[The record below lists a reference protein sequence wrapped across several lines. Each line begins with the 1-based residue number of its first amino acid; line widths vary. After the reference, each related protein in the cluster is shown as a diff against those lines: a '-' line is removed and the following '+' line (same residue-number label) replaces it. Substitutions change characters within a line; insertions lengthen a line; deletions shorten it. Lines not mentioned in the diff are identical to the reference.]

1 MAATTTTT
9 SNNQDWFLMTGDLII
24 NLRSTKTG
32 DTNNLLNGKNRRQLS
47 SLSST
52 TTTATTTTTTFV
64 NGKQQNLKKFSNIHD
79 DDDDDQTITTIL
91 DDNQN
96 QVKPSSSPSS
106 SSLKSKARQLITD
119 DDDDNCKIISN
130 DTDHDDCLDCIRSNL
145 EQNLQHA
152 KETDINNDDESIT
165 NTGPTNVE
173 LTKTT
178 NNNNTF
184 KSSSKISNSLSST
197 ATTSSG
203 NVSSGIVCD
212 DGDDDG
218 GGSRKQSV
226 KHESPSSPS
235 HSSKP
240 PSSNCS
246 SDYQHFSFFDQQQ
259 QKSDK
264 KQENCYENIGDCLF
278 KSQESNLYNLIPD
291 DDDDDDD
298 DNDDYSRSMDE
309 LSIES
314 DNSSLLYYSSP
325 IKLNGQQQLQQQQQ
339 QQGIDTPSASRLAR
353 RLYNLEGFKKSDVA
367 RHLSKNNEFCRTV
380 AEEYLKLFNFTN
392 QELDVALRNFF
403 SYFHLIGETQE
414 RERVLVYF
422 SKRYH
427 ECNPDTEFKSID
439 SIHTLTCALMLLNT
453 DLHEENIQRK
463 MTCSNFIL
471 NLAGMNDG
479 DDYPSNLLKYL
490 YYSVKN
496 NPLGWIDDED
506 QIITMGGKSTTTTIK
521 NRNNNNNVFAKIT
534 TISKSISSPYATL
547 PRKFNQQLSSSSS
560 MMTTTATI
568 TAASALA
575 TSPFIE
581 LPNPLVA
588 IEYKKGYIRRKC
600 CYDSNGH
607 KTSIGKRNW
616 KLFYATLRDLV
627 LYLHKDE
634 NGFRKSQLQ
643 ESFANSIRIHHSIA
657 SKADD
662 YPKKKFVFRLITA
675 DYAEYLFETSDSKEL
690 QSWIETINTTAASLS
705 APTLPM
711 AVSSDS
717 RKFKTT
723 KEIFP
728 VSHTKLSLRE
738 QLKDQENKLLSLQKD
753 LEQLLEK
760 SCQNSKYRKGFMEK
774 ETYLQHEI
782 KRYRVYVSCL
792 RRELKKLSIQSSNDL
807 QQQQHNDDSS
817 THSSQNHHQQAT
829 VVDHQDDHGFQYHS
843 SDDSDNS

>member
-1 MAATTTTT
+1 MAATTT
-9 SNNQDWFLMTGDLII
+9 SPNNQDWFLMTGDLII

-32 DTNNLLNGKNRRQLS
+32 DTNNILKGSKNRRRLS
-47 SLSST
+47 SSSSSSN
-52 TTTATTTTTTFV
+52 V
-64 NGKQQNLKKFSNIHD
+64 NGKKNLKKFHIENDVEMIDS
-79 DDDDDQTITTIL
+79 IL

-96 QVKPSSSPSS
+96 QLESSTI
-106 SSLKSKARQLITD
+106 KSF
-119 DDDDNCKIISN
+119 N
-130 DTDHDDCLDCIRSNL
+130 DDCDCLNSIRSNL

-152 KETDINNDDESIT
+152 KETDIDHHDNGYNNDDDLST
-165 NTGPTNVE
+165 NNLKTST
-173 LTKTT
+173 TTAATT
-178 NNNNTF
+178 NNTNTIQ
-184 KSSSKISNSLSST
+184 SLSSKISNSLSST
-197 ATTSSG
+197 TTTTTTTSSSSSSG
-203 NVSSGIVCD
+203 NVSSGILCD
-212 DGDDDG
+212 DDVQLQEQEQEHHQLPQQQQQQQQQ
-218 GGSRKQSV
+218 QSI
-226 KHESPSSPS
+226 
-235 HSSKP
+235 KP

-246 SDYQHFSFFDQQQ
+246 SDYQHFSFFDHPNDQQEQQKHQLDHQQQ
-259 QKSDK
+259 QQSEQ
-264 KQENCYENIGDCLF
+264 KQENCYENIGDCRF
-278 KSQESNLYNLIPD
+278 KSQESNLYNLIS
-291 DDDDDDD
+291 D
-298 DNDDYSRSMDE
+298 DNDDDDGNYSRSMDE
-309 LSIES
+309 LSIGS
-314 DNSSLLYYSSP
+314 DESSLLYYSTPS
-325 IKLNGQQQLQQQQQ
+325 KFNGQQ
-339 QQGIDTPSASRLAR
+339 QQGIDTPSASRLAK

-380 AEEYLKLFNFTN
+380 AEEYLKLFNFSN
-392 QELDVALRNFF
+392 QELDVSLRYFL

-422 SKRYH
+422 SKRYY
-427 ECNPDTEFKSID
+427 ECNPNTEFKSID

-453 DLHEENIQRK
+453 DLHEENIHRK
-463 MTCSNFIL
+463 MTCSNFIF

-479 DDYPSNLLKYL
+479 DDYPNNLLKYL

-496 NPLGWIDDED
+496 NPLGWLDDED
-506 QIITMGGKSTTTTIK
+506 HPRTITKSST
-521 NRNNNNNVFAKIT
+521 NRNVFAKIT

-560 MMTTTATI
+560 MISTTISSGIAT
-568 TAASALA
+568 
-575 TSPFIE
+575 TSPFID

-600 CYDSNGH
+600 CYDSNGR
-607 KTSIGKRNW
+607 KTSIGKRSW

-634 NGFRKSQLQ
+634 NGFRKLQLQ
-643 ESFANSIRIHHSIA
+643 ECFANSIRIHHSIA

-711 AVSSDS
+711 AVCSDS
-717 RKFKTT
+717 RKFK

-760 SCQNSKYRKGFMEK
+760 SCQNIKYRKGFMEK
-774 ETYLQHEI
+774 ENYLQHEI

-792 RRELKKLSIQSSNDL
+792 RRELKKLPIQSSNDL
-807 QQQQHNDDSS
+807 QQPQQQHNDDSS
-817 THSSQNHHQQAT
+817 IHSQNHRQQQQQSLT
-829 VVDHQDDHGFQYHS
+829 VNHHQDDSSLQFRC
-843 SDDSDNS
+843 SDDSDNSLK